1 MKAPVGLSS
10 DRTVLR
16 EQDGGASPRQVHLQ
30 QCSDAADEQTV
41 HRGKPLQGHRNA
53 RQHPGHRGQGL
64 V

>member
-30 QCSDAADEQTV
+30 QRLEAVVKPSV
-41 HRGKPLQGHRNA
+41 HRRKPLQGHCDA
-53 RQHPGHRGQGL
+53 RQHPSHRGQGL

>member
-16 EQDGGASPRQVHLQ
+16 EQDGGALPRQVHLQ
-30 QCSDAADEQTV
+30 QRLEAAVEPSV
-41 HRGKPLQGHRNA
+41 HWGEPLQGYRNA
-53 RQHPGHRGQGL
+53 GQHPGHRGQGL